1 MIAASEYGP
10 WAVVAGASEGMGVAF
25 AQKLGEAGINVVMVA
40 RKKDLLEK
48 MAADVRARS
57 GVQTRT
63 LALDLTSLD
72 MLERIRNVTD
82 DLDVGMLIYN
92 AGAGD
97 NMGFFLEA
105 PIESSLKVM
114 RLNPVGQVLLC
125 HHFGKKMAARGRGG
139 IILMGSVA
147 GTAGAASAVT
157 YSAAKAFTQ
166 NFAEGLWAEL
176 KPRGVNVVCIAVGAT
191 NTPARA
197 KLNLSDKPGSVVS
210 EPDALAQDSLD
221 ALDDGPIFVP
231 KHLVEQF
238 QLYSSLPRRE
248 AVEAKTAKMLGIH
261 RLK

>member
-1 MIAASEYGP
+1 MITANKYGP
-10 WAVVAGASEGMGVAF
+10 WALVAGASEGMGEAF
-25 AQKLGEAGINVVMVA
+25 AHKLGEAGINLVMIA
-40 RKKDLLEK
+40 RKKDLLDK
-48 MAADVRARS
+48 TAADVRARS

-82 DLDVGMLIYN
+82 DVDVGLLIYN
-92 AGAGD
+92 AGSGD

-114 RLNPVGQVLLC
+114 RLNPIGQVLLS

-157 YSAAKAFTQ
+157 YSASKAFTQ
-166 NFAEGLWAEL
+166 NFAEGLWAEMQ
-176 KPRGVNVVCIAVGAT
+176 PRGIDVVCVAVGAT

-197 KLNLSDKPGSVVS
+197 KLNLSDKPGSIVS
-210 EPDALAQDSLD
+210 EPDVLAQQSLD
-221 ALDDGPIFVP
+221 ALTDGPVFVP
-231 KHLVEQF
+231 KHLVEEF
-238 QLYSSLPRRE
+238 RLYSSLPRRE
-248 AVEAKTAKMLGIH
+248 AAEAKTAKMLGVH
-261 RLK
+261 RYK